1 MTNGIKDSSKDFL
14 RAIFFL
20 VITQLLLFFFTATI
34 YYQQS
39 LFGRKCKY
47 VKFRVGNCTGN

>member
-20 VITQLLLFFFTATI
+20 LLLSC
-34 YYQQS
+34 YYFS
-39 LFGRKCKY
+39 LLPQFIINNHSLA
-47 VKFRVGNCTGN
+47 GNVNT